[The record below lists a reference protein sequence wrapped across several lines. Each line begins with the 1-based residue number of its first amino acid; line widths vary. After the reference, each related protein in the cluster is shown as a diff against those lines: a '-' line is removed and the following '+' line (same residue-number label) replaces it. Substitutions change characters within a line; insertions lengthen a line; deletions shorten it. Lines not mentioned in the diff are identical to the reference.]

1 MIRTVIILMVMQ
13 LSVSLL
19 SAQKVFTQEELEAVL
34 HPALV
39 EDAQKMLRFE
49 QTEINAGVL
58 SEDDKPQ
65 VYTFA
70 CTNVSSQKIVITRIS
85 TTCGC
90 TDAHIDRPVINPG
103 EKAVVSVTYNPFG
116 QPGKIYTKAFVYADV
131 SEKQPVA
138 SLSIVGQVTPS
149 KALWKDYKYV
159 MGDLKV
165 RTKTVN
171 FGVVSAG
178 MHRVEKIAC
187 VNAGSHD
194 LKISAMKEFLPDFIR
209 MRTEPE
215 VLEPGQEG
223 YLVFELAGEKMAG
236 NKIKKVFNVL
246 LEGLSAPPSDRMIKI
261 SIETK

>member
-1 MIRTVIILMVMQ
+1 MQ

-19 SAQKVFTQEELEAVL
+19 SAQKVFTRQELEAVL
-34 HPALV
+34 NPALV
-39 EDAQKMLRFE
+39 ENAQSMLRFE
-49 QTEINAGVL
+49 QVEINAGIL

-65 VYTFA
+65 VYAFA
-70 CTNVSSQKIVITRIS
+70 CTNVSNRKIVITKIS

-90 TDAHIDRPVINPG
+90 TDAHIDCPVINPG

-116 QPGKIYTKAFVYADV
+116 QPGKIYTRAFVYADI

-171 FGVVSAG
+171 FGVVNPG

-187 VNAGSHD
+187 VNAGSRE
-194 LKISAMKEFLPDFIR
+194 LKIRAMKEFLPEFIR
-209 MRTEPE
+209 MKTEPE

-223 YLVFELAGEKMAG
+223 YLIFELIGGEITGSKT
-236 NKIKKVFNVL
+236 KRVFNVL
-246 LEGLSAPPSDRMIKI
+246 LEGVSALPSDRIIKI
-261 SIETK
+261 NIEIK